1 MKKLIITGIS
11 ACVLTVSLTGC
22 NTLNKAEQTGNA
34 VVGTGVGFVGAV
46 GTTAVRGV
54 GAVGRGVGTV
64 GYTAA
69 RGVGAVGYTAVR
81 GVGAVGYTAVRG
93 VGAVGSTAV
102 HTVGSGVNYMTGK
115 PATYHNNRMYYKQG
129 LVHHNGH
136 IYRIQNGRYV
146 LVR

>member
-1 MKKLIITGIS
+1 MKKIIITGIS
-11 ACVLTVSLTGC
+11 ACVLAASLAGC
-22 NTLNKAEQTGNA
+22 NTLNKAGQTGNA

-54 GAVGRGVGTV
+54 GAVGHGVGTV

-69 RGVGAVGYTAVR
+69 R

-102 HTVGSGVNYMTGK
+102 HTVGSGVNYVTGK
-115 PATYHNNRMYYKQG
+115 PATYHNNRMYHKQG
-129 LVHHNGH
+129 VVHRNGH
-136 IYRIQNGRYV
+136 VYRIQNGRYV

>member
-11 ACVLTVSLTGC
+11 ACVLAAGLTGC

-81 GVGAVGYTAVRG
+81 GVGAVG
-93 VGAVGSTAV
+93 STAV

-129 LVHHNGH
+129 LVHRNGH
-136 IYRIQNGRYV
+136 TYRIQNGRYV